1 MPFCWKWTKTLIPRL
16 VVALAALFSL
26 IVPVGSP
33 SSAPLP
39 KPPPTHPWS
48 LQRQNS
54 SVFFCVRLFCSRL
67 CKKLLPRLVMAFAAL
82 FPLVV
87 PVGSPP
93 SAPLPNLLP
102 CPPDHFNANTQHNF
116 FLHKKLLKIVQK
128 NSSKIGCG
136 TSSTVSP
143 GCASWQLGFH
153 PLLHCQTCS
162 YSPFLCQCK
171 NSLHISCTRLFCWKS
186 TKNLLHRFVVALAVL
201 FSLAAPVG
209 SPPCA
214 PLPNLL
220 PPTLCWNCVTAIHDK
235 H

>member
-1 MPFCWKWTKTLIPRL
+1 M
-16 VVALAALFSL
+16 VALAALFPL
-26 IVPVGSP
+26 LVPVVS
-33 SSAPLP
+33 STSAPLP
-39 KPPPTHPWS
+39 NLLQPTLFVPMQKFITDSMHNA
-48 LQRQNS
+48 LLLKMNQNFDSKIGCGIS
-54 SVFFCVRLFCSRL
+54 STVFPDCASWVSIQCSTAKTSSHTPLIIATPKLISFFCVRLFCSRL

-171 NSLHISCTRLFCWKS
+171 NSLHISCTRLFC
-186 TKNLLHRFVVALAVL
+186 
-201 FSLAAPVG
+201 
-209 SPPCA
+209 
-214 PLPNLL
+214 
-220 PPTLCWNCVTAIHDK
+220 
-235 H
+235 